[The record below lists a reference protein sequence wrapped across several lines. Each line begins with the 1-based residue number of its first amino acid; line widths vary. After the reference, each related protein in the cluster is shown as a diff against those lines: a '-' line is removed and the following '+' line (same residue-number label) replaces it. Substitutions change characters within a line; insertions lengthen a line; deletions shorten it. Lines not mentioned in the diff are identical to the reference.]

1 MYYEYY
7 LLLRSYCYLIGLSY
21 LLFSSSYYLY
31 TGLTFSLYV
40 PALCINMNPRFLL
53 ACFCRPFVHS
63 LRSPCRYAST
73 HYHSPSARPVR
84 ERNVRDER
92 RTGPT
97 AEASGETVR
106 WAKWGER
113 GVTPGDT
120 SKGRKEQG
128 SVDPQLM
135 RFLPEKSSI
144 ISCV

>member
-1 MYYEYY
+1 MILLYFIDILLSSNILQVTFVLFFIIIFYNNSVFLSYMIFVFIIINVFY
-7 LLLRSYCYLIGLSY
+7 LYLIFVLNLLLMSYI
-21 LLFSSSYYLY
+21 
-31 TGLTFSLYV
+31 
-40 PALCINMNPRFLL
+40 FLL

-106 WAKWGER
+106 
-113 GVTPGDT
+113 
-120 SKGRKEQG
+120 
-128 SVDPQLM
+128 
-135 RFLPEKSSI
+135 
-144 ISCV
+144 